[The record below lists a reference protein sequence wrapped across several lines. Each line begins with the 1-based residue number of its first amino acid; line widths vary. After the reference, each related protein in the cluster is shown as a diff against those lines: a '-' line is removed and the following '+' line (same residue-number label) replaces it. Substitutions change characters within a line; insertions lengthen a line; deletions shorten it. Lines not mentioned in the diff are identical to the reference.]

1 MECHTSHQYVKA
13 NNEYMENYNKDKES
27 LYVMHWD
34 ADNLFRWTM
43 SRKLTV
49 GYFNWE
55 KTHQHLLEVLK

>member
-1 MECHTSHQYVKA
+1 
-13 NNEYMENYNKDKES
+13 MENYNKDKES

-34 ADNLFRWTM
+34 ADNLYRWTM